1 MLSTNKVLFQESST
15 SHRYQTS
22 APKPLQLAIQDL
34 ELDDVPKTKLNLFS
48 SWISSC
54 HL

>member
-34 ELDDVPKTKLNLFS
+34 ELDDFPNKKKTPF
-48 SWISSC
+48 I
-54 HL
+54 